1 MEELQLKP
9 ENLLEEQFC
18 KAVVEWLERDDKDY
32 VKMAELTVMLEQ
44 GAGSNKQTV
53 GDEKKQ

>member
-32 VKMAELTVMLEQ
+32 DRMAELTAILEQ
-44 GAGSNKQTV
+44 GTGSNKQTV
-53 GDEKKQ
+53 NNEKKQ